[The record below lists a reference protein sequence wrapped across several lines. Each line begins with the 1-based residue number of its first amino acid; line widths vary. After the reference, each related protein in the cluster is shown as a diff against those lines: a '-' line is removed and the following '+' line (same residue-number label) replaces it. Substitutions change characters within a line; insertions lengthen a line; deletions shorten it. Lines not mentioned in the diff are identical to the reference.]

1 MVKTISARAI
11 IIAIALGIFS
21 GYLCHNFAG
30 TNLQSMFLEATDTGG
45 HLFLKLLK
53 LLVVPVVS
61 ISIMCGISQMEDA
74 SKIGKMGL
82 KTFILYILTTAIAI
96 GLAMLIA
103 INLKIGSSLSFGDMK
118 AIEIAQAP
126 SFKETLIG
134 WIPDNALGAM
144 VNNNMLQIILFAT
157 LIGIAIIKTGKKAKA
172 FKDFLES
179 LNEVLMV
186 WVMLIMQVVPLGVF
200 CLMAKLA
207 MTTGLLVLAS
217 LGFYALTVVLALGA
231 QVLLVYGFL
240 LRSVGM
246 QPLVFFKKMWPA
258 QLFAFSV
265 SSSSA
270 SIPVVLTTIKEK
282 LGVSEK
288 VANFVIP
295 LGATIN
301 MDGTAIMQGVATI
314 FIANAYHISLSTMD
328 LLTIMGMAT
337 MASIG
342 TAGVPSVGLITLAMV
357 LEHVGLP
364 IEGIALIIGI
374 DRILDMLR
382 TAVNITGDAVVAFVV
397 NHSENTS
404 KE

>member
-1 MVKTISARAI
+1 MVKTISARVIITAI
-11 IIAIALGIFS
+11 VLGIIS
-21 GYLCHNFAG
+21 GYLCHNFG
-30 TNLQSMFLEATDTGG
+30 STSLQSIFLETTDTGG

-74 SKIGKMGL
+74 GKIGKMGL

-103 INLKIGSSLSFGDMK
+103 INLKIGSSLSFGDVQ
-118 AIEIAQAP
+118 AIELAQAP
-126 SFKETLIG
+126 SFKETLIS

-144 VNNNMLQIILFAT
+144 IDNNMLQIILFAT
-157 LIGIAIIKTGKKAKA
+157 LIGIAIIKAGKKAKA

-207 MTTGLLVLAS
+207 MTTGLLVLVS

-231 QVLLVYGFL
+231 QVILVYGFL
-240 LRSVGM
+240 LRSVDM

-270 SIPVVLTTIKEK
+270 SIPVVLTTIKEN

-404 KE
+404 K

>member
-1 MVKTISARAI
+1 MVKTISARVIITAI
-11 IIAIALGIFS
+11 VLGIIS
-21 GYLCHNFAG
+21 GYLCHNFG
-30 TNLQSMFLEATDTGG
+30 SPSLQSIFLETTDTGG

-82 KTFILYILTTAIAI
+82 KTFILYVLTTAIAI
-96 GLAMLIA
+96 GLAMIIA
-103 INLKIGSSLSFGDMK
+103 INLKIGSSLSFGDVQ
-118 AIEIAQAP
+118 AIELAQAP
-126 SFKETLIG
+126 SFKETLIS

-157 LIGIAIIKTGKKAKA
+157 LIGIAIIKAGKKAKA

-217 LGFYALTVVLALGA
+217 LGFYALTVVVALGA

-240 LRSVGM
+240 LRSVNM

-314 FIANAYHISLSTMD
+314 FIANAYHINLSTMD

-397 NHSENTS
+397 NHSETTS
-404 KE
+404 K